1 MLIGVG
7 LTRVTGVAGRIA
19 NAVKLGCTLGTAPP
33 VLGSLTT
40 NLYTLGNPFAELG
53 ALVTAI

>member
-7 LTRVTGVAGRIA
+7 LTRVTGVAGRTA
-19 NAVKLGCTLGTAPP
+19 NAVKLGCTLCNAPP

-40 NLYTLGNPFAELG
+40 NLYTLGSPFAELG
-53 ALVTAI
+53 VLVATI